1 MTLAAGTA
9 APPGPETAAGRPVVA
24 CRPVWPGN
32 PFRHPAWLAAHT
44 EVLEPEL
51 RVERWGADLTDQA
64 VTVHTEGGPLRMA
77 GDRLSDRLDPP
88 AGALAE
94 AVEAARTRD
103 QPLCLRRLP
112 YATAD
117 AVAAG
122 IGGAA
127 RVTEV
132 EASPTVR
139 LAATSWD
146 GYLARPDARRSR
158 RIAAQAERALA
169 EPDLRVEV
177 ADEPATIG
185 AALDELVRLHHL
197 RFGDRS
203 RSFEPAKHA
212 TVSTAATAMAAD
224 GAASVRTLLV
234 GDRAVAA
241 LFLLI
246 GADATWFHQSG
257 WDPAFA
263 ERSVGRTVLVDA
275 MRASCEQ
282 GRDFHLLCGD
292 HEYKQ
297 WWATDDQ
304 PVAAVEVTRW

>member
-1 MTLAAGTA
+1 M
-9 APPGPETAAGRPVVA
+9 
-24 CRPVWPGN
+24 WPGN

-51 RVERWGADLTDQA
+51 RVERWGADPDGRA
-64 VTVHTEGGPLRMA
+64 VTVHAEGGPLRMA

-88 AGALAE
+88 VNALAE
-94 AVEAARTRD
+94 AVDAARARD

-112 YATAD
+112 YATAQVLAARIG
-117 AVAAG
+117 AV
-122 IGGAA
+122 A

-139 LAATSWD
+139 LAGTTWD

-158 RIAAQAERALA
+158 RIAAQAERTLA
-169 EPDLRVEV
+169 EPDVGVVV
-177 ADEPATIG
+177 ADDPASIG
-185 AALDELVRLHHL
+185 PALDQLVRLHHL

-203 RSFEPAKHA
+203 RSFEPRKHA
-212 TVSTAATAMAAD
+212 TVTTAATAMAAD
-224 GAASVRTLLV
+224 GAASVRTLLI
-234 GDRAVAA
+234 DDEPVAA
-241 LFLLI
+241 LFLLA
-246 GADATWFHQSG
+246 GEDATWFHQSG

-263 ERSVGRTVLVDA
+263 DRSVGRTLLVDA
-275 MRASCEQ
+275 MRASCDQ